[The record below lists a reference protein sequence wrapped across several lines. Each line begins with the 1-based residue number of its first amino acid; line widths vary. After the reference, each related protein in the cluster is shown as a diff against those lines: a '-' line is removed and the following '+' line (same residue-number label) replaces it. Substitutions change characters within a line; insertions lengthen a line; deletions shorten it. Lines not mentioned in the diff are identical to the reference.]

1 MSNLLLQFVQES
13 PFLTY
18 DLLESCFPYA
28 LLRDAYN
35 SVYRKPAVSIYNSI
49 QCSVLPSIYMCARRV
64 GPTSLQYIIIIYFP
78 VMWEWGEFKTFD
90 VATGPPQIML

>member
-1 MSNLLLQFVQES
+1 MSSIILFNLLHFQFVQES

-35 SVYRKPAVSIYNSI
+35 SVYRKPTVSK
-49 QCSVLPSIYMCARRV
+49 PSFIKE
-64 GPTSLQYIIIIYFP
+64 III
-78 VMWEWGEFKTFD
+78 MFD
-90 VATGPPQIML
+90 ELQTTGKKQRDSETPF